1 MEIYNFLYQK
11 KWNFSQKKKYFKW
24 KKWIYRDNNNELY
37 SLKNNSEYLFQTV
50 EPQII
55 SKENDTSIR
64 NDFQEALLYPI
75 WFIPF
80 NYNNHFTLFIMHTI
94 HQHNSFEQSYVL
106 YFNSLPSFQSD
117 TISHINIIKRI
128 SNCIGCRVATSPY
141 NHGDPTEDGILL

>member
-1 MEIYNFLYQK
+1 M
-11 KWNFSQKKKYFKW
+11 
-24 KKWIYRDNNNELY
+24 Y

-64 NDFQEALLYPI
+64 NTFQEALLYPI

-80 NYNNHFTLFIMHTI
+80 NDNNHFTLFIIHTI
-94 HQHNSFEQSYVL
+94 HQNNSFEQSYVF

-117 TISHINIIKRI
+117 INSHINIIKRI
-128 SNCIGCRVATSPY
+128 SNCIVCRVATSPY